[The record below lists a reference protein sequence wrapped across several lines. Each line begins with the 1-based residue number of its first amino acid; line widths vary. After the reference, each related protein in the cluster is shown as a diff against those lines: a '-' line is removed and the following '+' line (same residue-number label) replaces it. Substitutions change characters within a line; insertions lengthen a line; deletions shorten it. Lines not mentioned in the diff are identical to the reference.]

1 MIIFLVKKMTC
12 LSVVVLLA
20 ASASPVGGFAQTIK
34 SNTVNEEFASTVC
47 PMMGILATVIMQLRQ
62 KGTDMN
68 VVVEKLT
75 ERAKMPEKR
84 IIMDMI
90 ISAYQ
95 LPQMRVAEN
104 KSGAVVE
111 FSNNYQ
117 VACYTRDWVAEGYAT
132 N

>member
-1 MIIFLVKKMTC
+1 MIFLVKKMTC
-12 LSVVVLLA
+12 LSVGVLLA
-20 ASASPVGGFAQTIK
+20 ASASSGVGVAQTIK
-34 SNTVNEEFASTVC
+34 RNTVNEEFASTIC
-47 PMMGILATVIMQLRQ
+47 PLMGILATVIMQLRQ
-62 KGTDMN
+62 NGINMN
-68 VVVEKLT
+68 VVIEKLT
-75 ERAKMPEKR
+75 EHAKTPDKKR
-84 IIMDMI
+84 LIMDMI